1 MTYLITPALRPNDAQ
16 QAVIYRERA
25 ATSFVRN
32 HAILTGDI
40 SSIRLVRVLQDA
52 NTCDLEQE
60 ATTAFHLWA
69 DRLHLGRPMVET
81 AIV

>member
-16 QAVIYRERA
+16 HPVISRERA
-25 ATSFVRN
+25 ATSFVRS

-40 SSIRLVRVLQDA
+40 SSIRLVRVLRDA
-52 NTCDLEQE
+52 NTSELEYE

-69 DRLHLGRPMVET
+69 DRLHLGRP
-81 AIV
+81 AA

>member
-1 MTYLITPALRPNDAQ
+1 MTYSITPALRPNDARQ
-16 QAVIYRERA
+16 PVIYRERA

-52 NTCDLEQE
+52 NTCEQE
-60 ATTAFHLWA
+60 QKATTALHLWA
-69 DRLHLGRPMVET
+69 DRLHLGRPE
-81 AIV
+81 AQIV